1 MHPQEKGHTRL
12 TSRKVCNAFC
22 SLKLLVINDW
32 RKAKGRSQR
41 GILYTELASLL
52 DVELFSG
59 IQTQHD
65 SHYLSH
71 FDLTAHPGYAHLR
84 RHQRLIDSV
93 HGPRLP
99 ATCPATPASAS
110 LIRTYVGAYDSG
122 CRLYYL
128 PPVFGRRRAGE
139 MVRSLWEEDV
149 KKEKGRG
156 PAWGLTGAVEVERE
170 AHANSGQPKEA
181 KLEELEMLVFQRPC
195 GHRRR
200 PSICAKSDLSED
212 AAWRQFIARS
222 CRARTLREVVTVRA
236 RTPSSPFTDP
246 APRTKS
252 NASSFAPAFG
262 LVISASQLHCRPN
275 QSSQQ
280 PATPRARALTS
291 SGVNLV
297 VIRGVEGKLLVLDV
311 LLCPAVSAYA
321 AAVRPASAIAAG
333 GRRARWEACEEG
345 CRGRGGTW
353 HRPTEKTSEDE
364 RDECERYERQRERTR
379 VSGREE
385 GEEGAQSGFRQCGV
399 TSLRHNACCPYLF
412 PGFTAIYVDLAPGNS
427 PDLIHLRR
435 KSQYKK
441 PARQETIS

>member
-99 ATCPATPASAS
+99 ATCPATPASAL

-122 CRLYYL
+122 CRLCEPAFRWRHAHGRRVVTDYL

-149 KKEKGRG
+149 KKEKGRR

-181 KLEELEMLVFQRPC
+181 KLEELEMV
-195 GHRRR
+195 
-200 PSICAKSDLSED
+200 D
-212 AAWRQFIARS
+212 
-222 CRARTLREVVTVRA
+222 
-236 RTPSSPFTDP
+236 PSSSSAPAGIVVGPRSAPNQICRKMRHGDNSSPAHP

-262 LVISASQLHCRPN
+262 LVISASQLHRRPN

-297 VIRGVEGKLLVLDV
+297 VICGVEGKLLVPDRMFTASSVAGPL
-311 LLCPAVSAYA
+311 
-321 AAVRPASAIAAG
+321 ASAPMRCSGSETSFSDRSRACVLISMREEVVLRE
-333 GRRARWEACEEG
+333 RRNMASPDRENERRWK
-345 CRGRGGTW
+345 R
-353 HRPTEKTSEDE
+353 DE
-364 RDECERYERQRERTR
+364 RDECEHYERQRERTW
-379 VSGREE
+379 V
-385 GEEGAQSGFRQCGV
+385 FV
-399 TSLRHNACCPYLF
+399 
-412 PGFTAIYVDLAPGNS
+412 
-427 PDLIHLRR
+427 
-435 KSQYKK
+435 
-441 PARQETIS
+441 